1 MYEYVSGTLAD
12 KEPDRVVIE
21 VGGVGYRCQ
30 VPGSLLESLPEVGE
44 EVKLFTYL
52 YVREDAQELFGFSR
66 RAEREFFEVL
76 MGVSGIG
83 PRLALSALGAYRPAE
98 LQQALVRGDTGVLT
112 EISGVG
118 KKTAERMIVELRDKA
133 AELDLGAE
141 VTAGDDGQTEAVTPS
156 TRDDARDALVSLG
169 LSKSAA
175 ERSLRKALREHSD
188 VDVESTEE
196 LVKLA
201 LQYQS

>member
-52 YVREDAQELFGFSR
+52 HVREDAQELFGFSR

-141 VTAGDDGQTEAVTPS
+141 VTAGGDGQAEPVTPS

-188 VDVESTEE
+188 TDVDSTEE

>member
-44 EVKLFTYL
+44 EVKLFTFL

-83 PRLALSALGAYRPAE
+83 PRLALAALGAYRPAE

-141 VTAGDDGQTEAVTPS
+141 VPAGGDGQAEPVAPS

-188 VDVESTEE
+188 VDVDSTEE

-201 LQYQS
+201 LQHQS